1 MTVPPP
7 VVLLPFTEDL
17 LAVVQPWFRHPEVA
31 RWLGGPEWPARAFE
45 LLDSGIG
52 ETFRGRQV
60 MRTHSWVAF
69 DASGDAVAHVGGEV
83 YDRWCRYTET
93 PDGPVID
100 AVEPGPAMGLAYVV
114 DPRRWRRGFG
124 TAALLAAIHAPETAD
139 VVLFAAGIEP
149 DNVPSARC
157 AAAAGLTPD
166 TAVPDW
172 EGMIYY
178 IRRHKPEP

>member
-7 VVLLPFTEDL
+7 VVLSPFTEDL
-17 LAVVQPWFRHPEVA
+17 LTVVQPWFRHPEVA
-31 RWLGGPEWPARAFE
+31 RWLGGPDWPARALE
-45 LLDSGIG
+45 LQDSGIG

-60 MRTHSWVAF
+60 LRTHSWVAF
-69 DASGDAVAHVGGEV
+69 DSSGDAIAQVGGEV
-83 YDRWCRYTET
+83 YDRWCRYAET

-114 DPRRWRRGFG
+114 DPRRWRQGFG
-124 TAALLAAIHAPETAD
+124 TAALLAAIHAPEVAD

-166 TAVPDW
+166 TALPDW
-172 EGMIYY
+172 EGMIYH
-178 IRRHKPEP
+178 IRRHTPAP